1 MKVGVG
7 GVASLMWSYLS
18 SKRKISSRSHSVYF
32 LGWSNQGH
40 MATLGQLIAKG
51 IDSSDWLRPIP
62 SHVQAGHSLPPHR
75 RALLAS

>member
-1 MKVGVG
+1 M
-7 GVASLMWSYLS
+7 
-18 SKRKISSRSHSVYF
+18 YF

-62 SHVQAGHSLPPHR
+62 SHVQAGHSLPLHKQ
-75 RALLAS
+75 ALLAS